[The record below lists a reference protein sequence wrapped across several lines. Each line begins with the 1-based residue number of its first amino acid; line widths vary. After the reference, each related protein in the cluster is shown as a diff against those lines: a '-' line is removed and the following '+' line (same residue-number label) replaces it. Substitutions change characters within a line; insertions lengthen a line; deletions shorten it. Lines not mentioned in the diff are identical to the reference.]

1 METDWEPGQVR
12 VAGSGASGGGGE
24 KGRERW
30 GLQETESWGL
40 GVQGGLEESTSAP
53 LPAQV

>member
-53 LPAQV
+53 LPAQA